1 MRKLLWILVLLV
13 LPGAL
18 AFSMLDALSI
28 LDPFVSGTFS
38 VTVDGSNAPFWN
50 QSISNVTINQ
60 NSGST
65 VVDSDMTLSGNG
77 QCVDADNTT
86 PTFAVASENTSA
98 VDCSISST
106 ELSITPATG
115 FTGNDSCIISC
126 SDTLNSTNSTF
137 TITVNAVAAEEE
149 AATPSASGGG
159 GGGGGSF
166 FAPSPGADI
175 ISFEIIPEVI
185 TIELNRGQT
194 ATKTFTV
201 SNFREVLRI
210 FKIKLRGIASLAVV
224 QDEVSVDAQGA
235 SDVGIN
241 FYVPSGTRI
250 GVYSGSIDVES
261 ETIGVVVEIKSR
273 DTDSEIGLTLQESKS
288 IPIDGKVD
296 SLRLRAIYPGQAL
309 SPKLDLSSFF
319 ERGFTLLNVDYQI
332 LNSDNQVVYS
342 ETVETQIS
350 AEEFVKELDL
360 PVNIVPGRYVLS
372 VSIDEEGASG
382 AASKTFDIKA
392 RSLFADESVV
402 QISIALALI
411 AGGFILYIHRR
422 WKVFDLVR
430 SGAFIF
436 TMYDRVR
443 KRRRKQDRLL

>member
-1 MRKLLWILVLLV
+1 MRKLLWILVLLI

-38 VTVDGSNAPFWN
+38 VEVVGGNAPVWN
-50 QSISNVTINQ
+50 QSISNVTVNQ
-60 NSGST
+60 DSGAT
-65 VVDSDMTLSGNG
+65 VVDSDLTLLGNG
-77 QCVDADNTT
+77 QCTDADNTT
-86 PTFAVASENTSA
+86 PTFSVASENTSA
-98 VDCSISST
+98 IDCSISST
-106 ELSITPATG
+106 ELIITPASG

-126 SDTLNSTNSTF
+126 ADALNSTNSTF
-137 TITVNAVAAEEE
+137 TITVNAVVAEED
-149 AATPSASGGG
+149 AAAPSGGG
-159 GGGGGSF
+159 GGGGGGFS
-166 FAPSPGADI
+166 AVPPSTEI
-175 ISFEIIPEVI
+175 ISFEVIPEVI

-201 SNFREVLRI
+201 SNFRNVLRT
-210 FKIKLRGIASLAVV
+210 FKLTLRGISSLAVV
-224 QDEVSVDAQGA
+224 PNEVSVDAQGT
-235 SDVGIN
+235 SSVGIN

-288 IPIDGKVD
+288 IPIDGEVD
-296 SLRLRAIYPGQAL
+296 SLSLRAIYPGQVL
-309 SPKLDLSSFF
+309 SPKVDLSSFF

-342 ETVETQIS
+342 ETIETQITT
-350 AEEFVKELDL
+350 EEFVKEIDL

-372 VSIDEEGASG
+372 VSIDETDASG
-382 AASKTFDIKA
+382 SASKTFDIKA
-392 RSLFADESVV
+392 RSLFADEYVA
-402 QISIALALI
+402 QISIALAII